1 MADDVYHKPENATK
15 PSWGF
20 SGFRNLFG
28 GNPLGTLFNVGAN
41 IYSQIQTNKN
51 INKQLAAQKQEQQA
65 NREYNLKLAQ
75 LQNKWNVQ
83 AWNMNNQ
90 YNSPSA
96 QIQRLREAGL
106 SPDMMYGGGVS
117 GNTNASAPS
126 MTSGAPSAS
135 MDYTNLA
142 AKKTIGQSIQEALQN
157 EYTKAQIDN
166 IKADT
171 SKKHTETDILGIE
184 KDFRA
189 AILQGQ
195 LETTYLNIKV
205 GNKDM
210 ELTDAKIQ
218 ECQANIRNLD
228 ASSKLAFETINRV
241 RAEISNYDADTAYKI
256 LKANLDKNLN
266 EATIKK
272 ISAETDLTVEQL
284 RSLSEQ
290 LPYIITQYKD
300 KHILDSQQIKLNNR
314 DIFRMD
320 VENERIE
327 FEAFMHGPDGWN
339 KEYNFCDNVLHALT
353 RLMDASLGNIVKL
366 PIP

>member
-1 MADDVYHKPENATK
+1 MDNINNSSS
-15 PSWGF
+15 PSWGTR
-20 SGFRNLFG
+20 SV
-28 GNPLGTLFNVGAN
+28 LGSLLNVGSN

-51 INKQLAAQKQEQQA
+51 IDKQLAAQKQEQQA

-75 LQNKWNVQ
+75 LQNRWNVQ

-106 SPDMMYGGGVS
+106 NSDMMYGGSVS
-117 GNTNASAPS
+117 GNTTSSAPS
-126 MTSGAPSAS
+126 MTSGAPSAP

-171 SKKHTETDILGIE
+171 SKKSSETDILNID

-189 AILQGQ
+189 ALLQGQ
-195 LETTYLNIKV
+195 LDTNNLNIKV
-205 GNKDM
+205 GNKNI
-210 ELTDAKIQ
+210 ELTDKQIEQIQ
-218 ECQANIRNLD
+218 SNIRKID
-228 ASSKLAFETINRV
+228 ADSKLVFENINKV
-241 RAEISNYDADTAYKI
+241 RAEISNLDADTAYKK
-256 LKANLDKNLN
+256 LKSILDKNLN

-272 ISAETDLTVEQL
+272 IASETNLTNEQI
-284 RSLSEQ
+284 RSLSHQ
-290 LPYIITQYKD
+290 LPYIITQYQD
-300 KHILDSQQIKLNNR
+300 KHNLDAQQVKINNR
-314 DIFRMD
+314 EIFRMD

-327 FEAFMHGPDGWN
+327 FEAFLHGPDEWN
-339 KEYNFCDNVLHALT
+339 SEYNFVDNMLHAFT
-353 RLMDASLGNIVKL
+353 RLMDATLGNLIKM